1 MVAFNAGLQNKS
13 IVIATADFP
22 LADQLFFDITD

>member
-13 IVIATADFP
+13 IIMATADFP
-22 LADQLFFDITD
+22 FAGQQFLDFTD